1 MITRNIFN
9 QETGNINYPRM
20 NGDINLD
27 GFKSGI
33 YEIETLRLG
42 TIIDRYGNNSSGRY
56 FAPLGTSYEERAL
69 TSFMENTD
77 YTQYKLCSQ

>member
-9 QETGNINYPRM
+9 QETGNVNYSGM

-33 YEIETLRLG
+33 YEIETLRPG
-42 TIIDRYGNNSSGRY
+42 TIIARYGNNSAGKD
-56 FAPLGTSYEERAL
+56 FVPLGTSYEERAL
-69 TSFMENTD
+69 PPFMENID
-77 YTQYKLCSQ
+77 YTQ